1 MPSIAEILSSRIG
14 KNGKSKTY
22 IASELKV
29 SEKTIE
35 NYMHGKRQPKP
46 AALAQLS
53 QLLGFDLNELSE
65 QSVPREKTPT
75 PKNPYN
81 DQSPDYII
89 GKLNG
94 LLAGEQARRNDA
106 ERFYDKLL
114 EKLGSNL
121 TDLSEGQTV
130 LYSFVRTLLEYQ
142 AAIASRGD
150 AKKEAELLGILN
162 SRLKTYEN
170 MPEKRGIVEPLHT

>member
-1 MPSIAEILSSRIG
+1 MITRDKIDSFYKDVDDLKLKFPVAAISKATGESKGNVSRYLNKRDEPSEAF
-14 KNGKSKTY
+14 
-22 IASELKV
+22 LKKFYD
-29 SEKTIE
+29 SFGI
-35 NYMHGKRQPKP
+35 
-46 AALAQLS
+46 
-53 QLLGFDLNELSE
+53 
-65 QSVPREKTPT
+65 VPREITPT

-130 LYSFVRTLLEYQ
+130 LYSFVRTLLEYH

-162 SRLKTYEN
+162 SRLKAYEN
-170 MPEKRGIVEPLHT
+170 LPEKRGIVEPLRT

>member
-1 MPSIAEILSSRIG
+1 MVAKHPDELINNLLAEMAVRKVKVPKLAEDTGIPKDRIYKWLQEG
-14 KNGKSKTY
+14 NTPKADDQQKLRNW
-22 IASELKV
+22 L
-29 SEKTIE
+29 EK
-35 NYMHGKRQPKP
+35 
-46 AALAQLS
+46 
-53 QLLGFDLNELSE
+53 
-65 QSVPREKTPT
+65 VPREITPT
-75 PKNPYN
+75 PKTPYN

-94 LLAGEQARRNDA
+94 LLAGEQARRDDA

-121 TDLSEGQTV
+121 SDLSEGQTV
-130 LYSFVRTLLEYQ
+130 LYSFVRTLLEYH

-170 MPEKRGIVEPLHT
+170 MPEKRGIVEPLRT